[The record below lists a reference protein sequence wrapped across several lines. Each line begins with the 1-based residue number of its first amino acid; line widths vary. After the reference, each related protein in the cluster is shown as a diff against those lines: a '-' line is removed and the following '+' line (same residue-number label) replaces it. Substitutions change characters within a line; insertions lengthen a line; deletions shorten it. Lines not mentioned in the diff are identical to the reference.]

1 MKPKLKTVRELGNMD
16 IESLMDYVE
25 WLHIVVKEYQ
35 LIIDFATSKNLD
47 LNQK

>member
-1 MKPKLKTVRELGNMD
+1 MKPKLKTVRELGSMD
-16 IESLMDYVE
+16 MESLIDYVE

-35 LIIDFATSKNLD
+35 LIIDFAISKNLD